1 MRDHPLMSYKGQRN
15 WPPAWMWIG
24 KGRNKYPHGEVGILK
39 SVKICVADPDD
50 PNSVTPYNRLYLT
63 MDYLGAR
70 YMGCVLFE
78 DAATCRQIGQILSR
92 QRGRRMQSIGGLDL
106 NHLL

>member
-39 SVKICVADPDD
+39 SVKICIADPKD
-50 PNSVTPYNRLYLT
+50 PGSIVPYNRVYLT

-70 YMGCVLFE
+70 YMGCVLFD
-78 DAATCRQIGQILSR
+78 DAAICRQIGELLSR
-92 QRGRRMQSIGGLDL
+92 QRGRRMHSIGGLDL
-106 NHLL
+106 SRLL

>member
-50 PNSVTPYNRLYLT
+50 PGSVIPYNRLYLT

-70 YMGCVLFE
+70 YMGCVLFD
-78 DAATCRQIGQILSR
+78 DAATCRQIGKILSR
-92 QRGRRMQSIGGLDL
+92 QRGRRMQSIGGLEL
-106 NHLL
+106 SHLL